1 MKCPSCGK
9 SCPRPAEE
17 VLSEMAEM
25 YMACPACPPD
35 PHLDKA
41 RPLGDL
47 PLEVKRCSSCKKAPL
62 DGVMLDCLRILAELG
77 LRDKGD
83 SLRSVGSPLLAI
95 GYPLAFPPRLGHRRL
110 LISGER
116 LNEEAAQEILARVPE
131 VKGIILGRDLAGVT
145 RAAPRENLLLAGCDL
160 RGDVVQSLFGELV
173 IYKSQSK
180 LHIEFP
186 RESAPK
192 MRILEEAL
200 LSAKATEVADGL
212 CGPGTLGLMSIL
224 GGAKRVV
231 LNDIWLP
238 AVENVMLNLE
248 ANQSLLGL
256 EEIERLERP
265 QSNIGDEPVLVGRAH
280 GSCCQVEVYHGDLSK
295 LFQRAKPAD
304 LCLIDPFPGE
314 SYKDLEKAC
323 RACRKVI
330 IV

>member
-1 MKCPSCGK
+1 MKCPSCGQ

-17 VLSEMAEM
+17 VLSEIAEM

-35 PHLDKA
+35 PRLDKV

-47 PLEVKRCSSCKKAPL
+47 PPEVKRCPSCKKAHL

-83 SLRSVGSPLLAI
+83 SLRSVGSPLIAI
-95 GYPLAFPPRLGHRRL
+95 GYPLAFPPRLGPGSL

-116 LNEEAAQEILARVPE
+116 LNREAAEDILARVPE

-173 IYKSQSK
+173 IYRSQSK
-180 LHIEFP
+180 MHIEFP

-200 LSAKATEVADGL
+200 LNTKAIEVADGL
-212 CGPGTLGLMSIL
+212 CGPGTLGLMCIL

-231 LNDIWLP
+231 LNDIWLA

-248 ANQSLLGL
+248 ANRSLLGL
-256 EEIERLERP
+256 VEIERLEHP
-265 QSNIGDEPVLVGRAH
+265 QSDIGSEPVLVGKAH
-280 GSCCQVEVYHGDLSK
+280 GSCEVEVYHGDLAR
-295 LFQRAKPAD
+295 LFSRAKPAD
-304 LCLIDPFPGE
+304 ICLIDPFPGE

>member
-1 MKCPSCGK
+1 MMDQ
-9 SCPRPAEE
+9 
-17 VLSEMAEM
+17 L

-35 PHLDKA
+35 PRLDKA
-41 RPLGDL
+41 RPLEDL
-47 PLEVKRCSSCKKAPL
+47 PLEVKRCPSCKKAPL

-83 SLRSVGSPLLAI
+83 SLRSVGSPLIAI
-95 GYPLAFPPRLGHRRL
+95 GYPLAFPPRLGPRSL
-110 LISGER
+110 LVSGER
-116 LNEEAAQEILARVPE
+116 LNREAAEEILARVPE

-200 LSAKATEVADGL
+200 LNTKAIEVADGL
-212 CGPGTLGLMSIL
+212 CGPGTLGLMCIL

-248 ANQSLLGL
+248 ANRSLLGL

-265 QSNIGDEPVLVGRAH
+265 RSSVGSEPVLVGRAH
-280 GSCCQVEVYHGDLSK
+280 GSCQVEVYHGDLSK

-323 RACRKVI
+323 HVCRKVI

>member
-1 MKCPSCGK
+1 MKCPSCGQC
-9 SCPRPAEE
+9 CPRPAEE
-17 VLSEMAEM
+17 VLSEIAEM

-35 PHLDKA
+35 PRLDKA
-41 RPLGDL
+41 RPLEDL
-47 PLEVKRCSSCKKAPL
+47 PTEVMRCLSCHKATL
-62 DGVMLDCLRILAELG
+62 DGVMLDCLQILVELG
-77 LRDKGD
+77 LREKGD
-83 SLRSVGSPLLAI
+83 SLRSVGSPLIAI
-95 GYPLAFPPRLGHRRL
+95 GCPLAYPPRLGPGSL

-116 LNEEAAQEILARVPE
+116 LNREAAQVILARVPE
-131 VKGIILGRDLAGVT
+131 VKGIILGRDRAGVA
-145 RAAPRENLLLAGCDL
+145 RAGVRENLLLAGCDL

-200 LSAKATEVADGL
+200 LSTKAREVADVL
-212 CGPGTLGLMSIL
+212 CGPGTLGLMAIL

-248 ANQSLLGL
+248 ANRSLLGL

-265 QSNIGDEPVLVGRAH
+265 RPSVGSEPVLVGRAS
-280 GSCCQVEVYHGDLSK
+280 GSCQVEVYHGDLAR
-295 LFQRAKPAD
+295 LFSRARPAD

-323 RACRKVI
+323 RVCRKVI

>member
-1 MKCPSCGK
+1 MLCPSCGK

-17 VLSEMAEM
+17 VLSEISGM

-35 PHLDKA
+35 PRLDKA
-41 RPLGDL
+41 RPLAEL
-47 PLEVKRCSSCKKAPL
+47 PREVRRCLSCQKAPL
-62 DGVMLDCLRILAELG
+62 DGVMLDCLQILVELG

-83 SLRSVGSPLLAI
+83 GLRSVGSPLIVI
-95 GYPLAFPPRLGHRRL
+95 GYPLAFPPRLGPRSL
-110 LISGER
+110 LISGEG
-116 LNEEAAQEILARVPE
+116 LNREAAQEILARVPE
-131 VKGIILGRDLAGVT
+131 VKGLILGRNLAGVAG
-145 RAAPRENLLLAGCDL
+145 AAARENLLLAGCDL

-180 LHIEFP
+180 VHIEFP

-200 LSAKATEVADGL
+200 LGSRAREVVDGL
-212 CGPGTLGLMSIL
+212 CGPGTLGLVSIL
-224 GGAKRVV
+224 GGVRRVV

-248 ANQSLLGL
+248 ANRSLLGL
-256 EEIERLERP
+256 EEIERLEEP
-265 QSNIGDEPVLVGRAH
+265 QSNMGSEPVLVGRAS
-280 GSCCQVEVYHGDLSK
+280 GSCQVEVYHGDLAR
-295 LFQRAKPAD
+295 LFELAKPAD

-314 SYKDLEKAC
+314 DYKDLERAC
-323 RACRKVI
+323 RVCRKVI